1 MSLSAASTSLASR
14 AVVSLEGDL
23 RRENQSDLLDWAHGH
38 RSEVTGWAKDSA
50 QTQLLSLVP
59 QGWSIDVGA
68 VSAFV
73 SQRGPKGGPTTLIA
87 YVSTGW
93 QGDRPVLVNWS
104 PDKKIKGIALPDA
117 VMAYLRA
124 IFHDHL
130 TSTLPAPT
138 RERNIVSK
146 RNSIPQGHG
155 VILAVLGDL
164 QSEPELQRILGENL
178 ERYTNFA
185 ASVLADLAPAHVDQD
200 LLAPRFK
207 TESIDKA
214 ANIAD
219 LNNLDKTGQRHGGWA
234 YPINAVVRLLNNPRR
249 YIVISVDTT
258 GQLELRALSGA
269 VKSGKV
275 RGHHHLSQNKGPRWV
290 LDADQTLSFSGPDAA
305 ALQDEYIGDFRWYN
319 RDNGARA
326 LRVGDFEPAALV
338 ALARERLYV
347 APKEGK

>member
-1 MSLSAASTSLASR
+1 MSLTAASTSLASR

-23 RRENQSDLLDWAHGH
+23 RRENQSDLLDWTHGH
-38 RSEVTGWAKDSA
+38 RSEVTGWARGSA
-50 QTQLLSLVP
+50 QAQLLSMVP

-73 SQRGPKGGPTTLIA
+73 SQKAPKGGPTTLVA

-104 PDKKIKGIALPDA
+104 PDKKTKGISLPDE

-146 RNSIPQGHG
+146 RNSIAQGHG
-155 VILAVLGDL
+155 VILAILGDL
-164 QSEPELQRILGENL
+164 QSEPELQRILSENL
-178 ERYTNFA
+178 EKYTNLA
-185 ASVLADLAPAHVDQD
+185 ASMLADLAPAYVDQD
-200 LLAPRFK
+200 LLAPRFSV
-207 TESIDKA
+207 EGEDKA
-214 ANIAD
+214 GRIAD
-219 LNNLDKTGQRHGGWA
+219 LNRLDKTGQLSGRWS
-234 YPINAVVRLLNNPRR
+234 YPINAIVRLINNPRR
-249 YIVISVDTT
+249 YIIVSVDAT

-269 VKSGKV
+269 MKSGKV

-305 ALQDEYIGDFRWYN
+305 ALQDEYISDFRWYN
-319 RDNGARA
+319 KDNGARA
-326 LRVGDFEPAALV
+326 LRVGDVEPAALV

-347 APKEGK
+347 APKEER

>member
-1 MSLSAASTSLASR
+1 MSLSASSTSLASR

-38 RSEVTGWAKDSA
+38 RSEVTGWARDNA
-50 QTQLLSLVP
+50 QTQLLNMVP
-59 QGWSIDVGA
+59 KGWSIDVGS

-73 SQRGPKGGPTTLIA
+73 SQKSPKGSPTTLVA

-93 QGDRPVLVNWS
+93 QGDRPVLINWS
-104 PDKKIKGIALPDA
+104 PDKKTKGVALPNE

-146 RNSIPQGHG
+146 RNSIAQGHG

-207 TESIDKA
+207 TKSVDEA

-219 LNNLDKTGQRHGGWA
+219 LNNLDKTGQRGGWA
-234 YPINAVVRLLNNPRR
+234 YPINAIVRLLNNPRR
-249 YIVISVDTT
+249 YIVISVDPT
-258 GQLELRALSGA
+258 GTMDLRALSGA
-269 VKSGKV
+269 AKSGKV
-275 RGHHHLSQNKGPRWV
+275 RGHHHLSGSKGPRWV
-290 LDADQTLSFSGPDAA
+290 LDADQTLSFSGPDAT
-305 ALQDEYIGDFRWYN
+305 ALQDEYISDFQWYN
-319 RDNGARA
+319 SDNGARA
-326 LRVGDFEPAALV
+326 LRVGGVEPAALV

-347 APKEGK
+347 APKDKA